1 MPQNTKRI
9 LVVSATE
16 QEMIKQDFPMV
27 ERLITGVGMV
37 ATATT
42 LTMKLAEAEFDLVVN
57 IGIAGSFNPE
67 LQIGTVVLVESDR
80 LVELGVE
87 DNGVFIPADEIGLC
101 SAEQLRFRSKQR
113 VKGLPGAHGI
123 TVNRVHGSA
132 DSIRI
137 VIDQFN
143 PDVESMEGA
152 AVAYVCQQFGVPW
165 VQIRAISN
173 KVEPRNRVTW
183 NIPLAMKNLH
193 IEVEKYLKSLSLE
206 A

>member
-1 MPQNTKRI
+1 
-9 LVVSATE
+9 
-16 QEMIKQDFPMV
+16 MV